1 MNKNFFQPVRMES
14 QFVDTKL
21 QSVLFMAEDAK
32 AEIFDGAIVKLGD
45 FAVEDVYSAAYT
57 RAAGETRN
65 ILDLNAREAE
75 FVAAATDKG
84 IGVIDL
90 PTVATADGMGNT
102 YRMGNKTIG
111 LKAEAGVPVRF
122 RKLVEDDTFVIGEE
136 NTAELTV
143 GEFATPGT
151 DGKWVAAASEP
162 AEGLYCK
169 VVDKYTVSQG
179 INANVTAYRL
189 VVIAVA

>member
-1 MNKNFFQPVRMES
+1 
-14 QFVDTKL
+14 
-21 QSVLFMAEDAK
+21 
-32 AEIFDGAIVKLGD
+32 
-45 FAVEDVYSAAYT
+45 
-57 RAAGETRN
+57 
-65 ILDLNAREAE
+65 
-75 FVAAATDKG
+75 
-84 IGVIDL
+84 
-90 PTVATADGMGNT
+90 MGNT

-122 RKLVEDDTFVIGEE
+122 RKLVEEDTFVIGEE

-162 AEGLYCK
+162 TEGLYCK
-169 VVDKYTVSQG
+169 VVDKYPVTQG
-179 INANVTAYRL
+179 INADTTAYRL

>member
-21 QSVLFMAEDAK
+21 QSVLFVEADEK
-32 AEIFDGAIVKLGD
+32 AAIIDGAVVKLGD
-45 FAVEDVYSAAYT
+45 FAVEDVYTASYT
-57 RAAGETRN
+57 RAAGEAKT
-65 ILDLNAREAE
+65 ILDINTREAE
-75 FVAAATDKG
+75 YVTAATDKG

-90 PTVATADGMGNT
+90 ANVPTVEGHGNV

-122 RKLVEDDTFVIGEE
+122 RRLVEDDVFVIGEG

-143 GEFATPGT
+143 GQYAIPGT
-151 DGKWVAAASEP
+151 DGKWAAAASEP

-169 VVDKYTVSQG
+169 VVDKYTVSEG
-179 INANVTAYRL
+179 INANVIAYRL
-189 VVIAVA
+189 VVIAA